1 MVHCGGYEL
10 EYFLTRKNVKNVNL
24 RICADGSV
32 RVSANPRVAV
42 SRTDAFVR
50 EKGEWVLRKKEEF
63 ARRAAQKNET
73 TVCDGAKTLFLG
85 REYVL
90 RIIAAEKKSVSI
102 SEDGGEI
109 EIRIPDTADLQ
120 LAKKTLVRW
129 YAARAAEILPELFLS
144 AERETQGYF
153 GAPCLLRLRKMRARW
168 GSCNAATRTVTLN
181 TALVHAPRECIR
193 YVALHELSHIY
204 VSAHDRT
211 FYALLGKFCPDWKTV
226 RKRLNLTVAPY
237 VGK

>member
-1 MVHCGGYEL
+1 M

-32 RVSANPRVAV
+32 RVSANPRIAV

-90 RIIAAEKKSVSI
+90 RIIAANKKSVSI
-102 SEDGGEI
+102 SEDGDEI

-120 LAKKTLVRW
+120 LAEKTLVRW
-129 YAARAAEILPELFLS
+129 YAARAAEILPELFRS

-153 GAPCLLRLRKMRARW
+153 GAPCILRLRRMRARW
-168 GSCNAATRTVTLN
+168 GSCNAATRTVTLK
-181 TALVHAPRECIR
+181 PRLFTLRGSAYGTLRCTNSATFTCPR
-193 YVALHELSHIY
+193 TTELFTLF
-204 VSAHDRT
+204 SASSVPT
-211 FYALLGKFCPDWKTV
+211 GKPCE
-226 RKRLNLTVAPY
+226 N
-237 VGK
+237 G

>member
-1 MVHCGGYEL
+1 MEKRVVDCGGYEL

-102 SEDGGEI
+102 SED
-109 EIRIPDTADLQ
+109 
-120 LAKKTLVRW
+120 
-129 YAARAAEILPELFLS
+129 LS
-144 AERETQGYF
+144 LIHISE
-153 GAPCLLRLRKMRARW
+153 P
-168 GSCNAATRTVTLN
+168 TR
-181 TALVHAPRECIR
+181 P
-193 YVALHELSHIY
+193 
-204 VSAHDRT
+204 
-211 FYALLGKFCPDWKTV
+211 
-226 RKRLNLTVAPY
+226 
-237 VGK
+237 

>member
-10 EYFLTRKNVKNVNL
+10 EYVLTRKNVKNVNL

-50 EKGEWVLRKKEEF
+50 EKGEWVLRKMEEF
-63 ARRAAQKNET
+63 ARRAAQKKET

-85 REYVL
+85 REYAL
-90 RIIAAEKKSVSI
+90 HIIAAEKKSVSI

-120 LAKKTLVRW
+120 LAEKTLEKW
-129 YAARAAEILPELFLS
+129 YAARAAEILPELFRS

-153 GAPCLLRLRKMRARW
+153 GAPCILRLRRMRARW
-168 GSCNAATRTVTLN
+168 GSCNAATRTVTLK
-181 TALVHAPRECIR
+181 PRLFTLRGSTYGTSRCTNSATFTYPRTTELFTLFSASSVPIGNR
-193 YVALHELSHIY
+193 YEN
-204 VSAHDRT
+204 
-211 FYALLGKFCPDWKTV
+211 G
-226 RKRLNLTVAPY
+226 
-237 VGK
+237 

>member
-1 MVHCGGYEL
+1 M

-50 EKGEWVLRKKEEF
+50 EKGEWVLHKKEEF
-63 ARRAAQKNET
+63 ARRAAQKNKM
-73 TVCDGAKTLFLG
+73 TVCNGAKTLFLG

-120 LAKKTLVRW
+120 VAEKRWKGGTPHVR
-129 YAARAAEILPELFLS
+129 R
-144 AERETQGYF
+144 
-153 GAPCLLRLRKMRARW
+153 
-168 GSCNAATRTVTLN
+168 
-181 TALVHAPRECIR
+181 
-193 YVALHELSHIY
+193 
-204 VSAHDRT
+204 
-211 FYALLGKFCPDWKTV
+211 KFCPNCSVPPNAK
-226 RKRLNLTVAPY
+226 RKGISARRAFC
-237 VGK
+237 GCAG